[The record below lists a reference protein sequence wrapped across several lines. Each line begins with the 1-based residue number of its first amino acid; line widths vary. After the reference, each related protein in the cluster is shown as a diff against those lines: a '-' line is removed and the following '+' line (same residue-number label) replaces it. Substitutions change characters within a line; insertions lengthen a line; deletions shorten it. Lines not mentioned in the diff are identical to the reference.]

1 MFCYITYEGLDN
13 TYKILLESIY
23 HRKFIGI
30 LRRTV
35 KKKSRTYRENQKEK
49 SIMKSLSHYTLYL
62 KMTIIPYIHP

>member
-35 KKKSRTYRENQKEK
+35 KKNLELTEK
-49 SIMKSLSHYTLYL
+49 IRKRRA
-62 KMTIIPYIHP
+62 